1 MHSKRRNR
9 LKQQRLSALVF
20 VKYNLQLEARHKKR
34 TLENE
39 LYDPICL
46 SDLESDDEW
55 ITEKEDHVLPKDHT
69 WMNVNE
75 CFEVEEGESSKKRK
89 RGNYFN
95 ILMNF
100 FN

>member
-1 MHSKRRNR
+1 M
-9 LKQQRLSALVF
+9 SALVF

-34 TLENE
+34 ILENE

-46 SDLESDDEW
+46 SDLEFDDEW
-55 ITEKEDHVLPKDHT
+55 ITDKEDPVLRVDNS
-69 WMNVNE
+69 WMNVSE

-95 ILMNF
+95 NF
-100 FN
+100 NELLQLINLLKI